1 MWEFLAR
8 SLEASTIFT
17 FAGLG
22 ELIGQRSGILNVGI
36 EGVMLFGATLGFMAA
51 QTTESYAIGF
61 LVAIAIGALLGL
73 LHGFFSITLGGD
85 QVVSGM
91 GIWILGFGLTTYIGS
106 PYTGPL
112 GLPRIWSFAILLSR
126 TRACGRH
133 LVRALQDEPGA
144 EDKIGGGESI
154 GRRSLGD
161 KRCENSLSLYSSR
174 RNVHGSCRCDILPR
188 LQPSLELQLSHGL
201 GIHCFGP
208 GLFLHVEPGDPARRF
223 SALWNNVAALAQS
236 ATRTPGSPVQVHL
249 ENGSLYHHPWG
260 LVADVNKVVQD
271 QVGRGQA
278 RSAGRA
284 IRKRM
289 TARLWR
295 ITSPTTVEKP

>member
-61 LVAIAIGALLGL
+61 LVAIAIGALIGL

-91 GIWILGFGLTTYIGS
+91 GIWILGFGLTTYIGN

-112 GLPRIWSFAILLSR
+112 GLPRIPTIFGLSPFFYLGIALVAVTWFVLSKTSLGLRIRSVGENPSVAEVSGISVAKTRYLCTIVGGMFMGLAGAIYSLDYNPVWNYNFLMGWGFIALALVFFSMWNPVILL
-126 TRACGRH
+126 
-133 LVRALQDEPGA
+133 
-144 EDKIGGGESI
+144 GG
-154 GRRSLGD
+154 SLLFGTLWQ
-161 KRCENSLSLYSSR
+161 LSL
-174 RNVHGSCRCDILPR
+174 NP
-188 LQPSLELQLSHGL
+188 QLL
-201 GIHCFGP
+201 LP
-208 GLFLHVEPGDPARRF
+208 GLFSRYIWRTVPFIITLGVLLLMSTKWFRTKWGAAKPEALGEPYVKG
-223 SALWNNVAALAQS
+223 
-236 ATRTPGSPVQVHL
+236 
-249 ENGSLYHHPWG
+249 
-260 LVADVNKVVQD
+260 
-271 QVGRGQA
+271 
-278 RSAGRA
+278 
-284 IRKRM
+284 
-289 TARLWR
+289 
-295 ITSPTTVEKP
+295 